1 MARPSFAVDEDNPG
15 SDVAAETAA
24 ALAAAAI
31 LFLDQDT
38 TYAEQCLGHA
48 IDLLEMAIL
57 YRGKY
62 DDSVESAKTFYRN
75 CSLYIPPSIYGC
87 SLTSNDIQY
96 PHFIIHGPSS

>member
-1 MARPSFAVDEDNPG
+1 MEMARPSFAIDEDNPG

-62 DDSVESAKTFYRN
+62 DDTVESANQFFRN
-75 CSLYIPPSIYGC
+75 CSLD
-87 SLTSNDIQY
+87 LWM
-96 PHFIIHGPSS
+96 F

>member
-1 MARPSFAVDEDNPG
+1 MDHEEWVRSEYMEMARPSFAVDEDNPG

-75 CSLYIPPSIYGC
+75 CSLK
-87 SLTSNDIQY
+87 T
-96 PHFIIHGPSS
+96 IIVRQIFHLL

>member
-1 MARPSFAVDEDNPG
+1 MEMARPSFAIDEDNPG

-75 CSLYIPPSIYGC
+75 CSLNVRQMFAILVLMTLSIRI
-87 SLTSNDIQY
+87 S
-96 PHFIIHGPSS
+96 

>member
-1 MARPSFAVDEDNPG
+1 MEMARPSFAVDEDNPG

-62 DDSVESAKTFYRN
+62 DDSVESAKTFYRK
-75 CSLYIPPSIYGC
+75 CSLIVRQMFAI
-87 SLTSNDIQY
+87 LVLMT
-96 PHFIIHGPSS
+96 

>member
-1 MARPSFAVDEDNPG
+1 MDHEEWVRSEYMEMARPSFAVDEDNPG

-62 DDSVESAKTFYRN
+62 DDSVESAKTFYRDR
-75 CSLYIPPSIYGC
+75 SLNVRQMFAI
-87 SLTSNDIQY
+87 LVLMT
-96 PHFIIHGPSS
+96 